1 MRLGANKHP
10 IDRFGLRRIGQHMKR
25 RFDHTF
31 RPLQRKPRD
40 RLAHTGYDIVLP
52 GGCETAGGAA
62 TDAAKPDHR
71 DTQPPRLCPA
81 VMNARPD
88 QEKID
93 NARWMNGNKTPDPR

>member
-10 IDRFGLRRIGQHMKR
+10 IDRFGLRRIAQHMKR
-25 RFDHTF
+25 RFDRTF
-31 RPLQRKPRD
+31 RPLQCKSRD

-71 DTQPPRLCPA
+71 DTQPPRLCPRRHGCSTRSGE
-81 VMNARPD
+81 NR
-88 QEKID
+88 
-93 NARWMNGNKTPDPR
+93 